1 MYKLN
6 EQIRLLNDDIVGQI
20 TLQAQKKQSILDFE
34 RMLMTDQDYKK
45 FIEHVKSEDKV
56 LYEISQK
63 FSDLTVE
70 AKKILDEIKAKSDER
85 KQKFG
90 VRDDDIKV
98 ENHHKPLPQ
107 EIKQELLGEVQ
118 QADALGVDLHKS
130 GQHNNEIIKHILA
143 IYFSIL
149 KGEGASKI
157 KGSSP
162 LLKSVFLGIPQFT

>member
-1 MYKLN
+1 MAKLRKKGKLKEYK
-6 EQIRLLNDDIVGQI
+6 
-20 TLQAQKKQSILDFE
+20 
-34 RMLMTDQDYKK
+34 
-45 FIEHVKSEDKV
+45 
-56 LYEISQK
+56 
-63 FSDLTVE
+63 
-70 AKKILDEIKAKSDER
+70 
-85 KQKFG
+85 
-90 VRDDDIKV
+90 
-98 ENHHKPLPQ
+98 

-162 LLKSVFLGIPQFT
+162 LLKSVFLGIPQFTQFINIEIVWDLINVLREFLQLELERNPNGHSKYAISNVLSGLLCVF